1 MLAALTFALSLQK
14 ADLKIEDVK
23 PGEGEVVIKPY
34 DVVEVHYVGTLI
46 DGKEFDSSVKR
57 NKPFHFQVGV
67 GAVIKGWEQ
76 GVVGM
81 KVGGERNLTIPP
93 ELGYGDRAAGDLI
106 PANSILK
113 FNIKVVKIIKSA
125 KIEVLKE
132 GTGEPLKLGN
142 LLECKV
148 SIKLPD
154 GKEIADPNQTA
165 KLEISPRV
173 IPGLNQAIAG
183 IKVGEKRK
191 VTVGWELA
199 FGEKGIPAEDQEGR
213 KAGSIIPPKTDLT
226 MEIEAVKIST

>member
-23 PGEGEVVIKPY
+23 PGEGEAVIKPY

-46 DGKEFDSSVKR
+46 DGKEFDSSAKR

-67 GAVIKGWEQ
+67 GAVIKGWDQ
-76 GVVGM
+76 GVLGM
-81 KVGGERNLTIPP
+81 KVGSERNLTIPP

-113 FNIKVVKIIKSA
+113 FNIKVVKIVKPA

-132 GTGEPLKLGN
+132 GTGDALKLGN

-199 FGEKGIPAEDQEGR
+199 FGEKGIPAEDQPDR